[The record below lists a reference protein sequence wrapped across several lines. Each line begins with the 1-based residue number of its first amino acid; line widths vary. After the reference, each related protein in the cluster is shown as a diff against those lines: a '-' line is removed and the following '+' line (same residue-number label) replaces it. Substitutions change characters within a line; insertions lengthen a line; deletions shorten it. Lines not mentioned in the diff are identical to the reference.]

1 MSYEW
6 DHNCAVVDRC
16 FYYLYIIR
24 GTSIIFGGLALR
36 DLWLIKQNWF
46 PERLRGRIPMV
57 FNYVYLVP
65 WSLGCYKCSFSLV
78 LALAFN
84 S

>member
-16 FYYLYIIR
+16 YYFQYIVR
-24 GTSIIFGGLALR
+24 GSSIIFGALALR

-46 PERLRGRIPMV
+46 PERLRGRFPV
-57 FNYVYLVP
+57 VYL
-65 WSLGCYKCSFSLV
+65 LLF
-78 LALAFN
+78 
-84 S
+84 